1 MIRILIRGPLPN
13 AYYDLEGVDFTFSTD
28 ANGVYQESMIY
39 DSVTGTP
46 ILFHGTENGTEI
58 YAVILDTR
66 AETAELV
73 SMGTIQ
79 GYQSVAMY
87 AGSFEGEIT
96 AQAEQLLGE
105 IEAQDQQILLT
116 TAEEAPAQGSTNM
129 AAGVEPTEDKSVVTV
144 TLRADEAVGSGMAE
158 IELGEGLTLPGL
170 GEPASAVL
178 LHRGR
183 RRHPLCI
190 CPSRP
195 IGGRQRHRGPA
206 AGLRRRGYGGD
217 GPRDRAQR

>member
-1 MIRILIRGPLPN
+1 MYDTYFNSWAASN

-158 IELGEGLTLPGL
+158 IELGEGLTPRAWRALQRCPL
-170 GEPASAVL
+170 TPWKTAPSALHMPITPHWRQTASSRSCGWPTTA
-178 LHRGR
+178 RIR
-183 RRHPLCI
+183 R
-190 CPSRP
+190 
-195 IGGRQRHRGPA
+195 
-206 AGLRRRGYGGD
+206 
-217 GPRDRAQR
+217 